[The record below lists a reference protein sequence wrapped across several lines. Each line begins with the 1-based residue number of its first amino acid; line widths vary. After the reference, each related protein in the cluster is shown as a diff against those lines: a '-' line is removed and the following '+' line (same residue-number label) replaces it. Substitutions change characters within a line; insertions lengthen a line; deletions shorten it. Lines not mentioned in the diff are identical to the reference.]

1 MAPWKRDSRRVE
13 RPNRRVDYAPPTA
26 DPGEALLGGYAP
38 AIRIGCGCCPA
49 AVGCS
54 LRLARP
60 LCGLA
65 PRFRARH
72 GGLPRPLARCA
83 ATGGPR
89 SGRSA
94 ARQRGRD
101 REIPGSHWL
110 GFVLEVVLPAR
121 QAWQGRIRMTCPVAA
136 IVVAYESIE
145 ELPACLAALEGRVSQ
160 AVVVDNAPSRSASRQ
175 LRERHSWAV
184 WIDNA
189 CNRGFAAAVNQGI
202 AVTSELYVL
211 LLNPDCELLT
221 DLDALVEACQRD
233 GVAGAGGLLT
243 HPGGT
248 PQLGFNARS
257 LPTPWALVF
266 EVLGIN
272 RIWKRNPVN
281 RRYRLLDL
289 EPGREREI
297 QQPAGAFLMLRR
309 DALPSCRRPGRGIPP
324 GLVRGCRP
332 LPAVPRCWIRPPLCS
347 ASGRAPCGRACRR
360 PAPRA
365 SEAEGLVWWIVALC
379 REALPARHFS
389 LRRFAVLTGL
399 ILRQLYCTAVGGP
412 SATADAYGA
421 TYRFVRIGFPRRADA
436 S

>member
-1 MAPWKRDSRRVE
+1 
-13 RPNRRVDYAPPTA
+13 
-26 DPGEALLGGYAP
+26 
-38 AIRIGCGCCPA
+38 
-49 AVGCS
+49 
-54 LRLARP
+54 
-60 LCGLA
+60 
-65 PRFRARH
+65 
-72 GGLPRPLARCA
+72 
-83 ATGGPR
+83 
-89 SGRSA
+89 
-94 ARQRGRD
+94 
-101 REIPGSHWL
+101 
-110 GFVLEVVLPAR
+110 
-121 QAWQGRIRMTCPVAA
+121 MTCPVAA

-160 AVVVDNAPSRSASRQ
+160 AVVVDNAPSRSATPQ

-189 CNRGFAAAVNQGI
+189 GNRGFAGAVNQGVV
-202 AVTSELYVL
+202 VTSEPYVL

-221 DLDALVEACQRD
+221 GLDALVEACQRD

-289 EPGREREI
+289 EPGRECEV

-309 DALPSCRRPGRGIPP
+309 DALQAVGGLDERFHPVWFEDVDLCRRFRDAGFALLYVPRAVARHAGGHAVGRLPVQARMKAWYGGLLRYAEKHYPRGIF
-324 GLVRGCRP
+324 
-332 LPAVPRCWIRPPLCS
+332 RC
-347 ASGRAPCGRACRR
+347 
-360 PAPRA
+360 
-365 SEAEGLVWWIVALC
+365 V
-379 REALPARHFS
+379 
-389 LRRFAVLTGL
+389 RFAVLVGL
-399 ILRQLYCTAVGGP
+399 VLRQRYCTVRGGP
-412 SATADAYGA
+412 SATADAYRA